1 MNYNNKISII
11 AALTAILI
19 ISILAMVS
27 LSSNQVS
34 AQKCQTNL
42 TLVVPLGVYGFDKGP
57 VPVDFSGELKC
68 GDSGISGDTITD
80 TYRR

>member
-57 VPVDFSGELKC
+57 VN
-68 GDSGISGDTITD
+68 
-80 TYRR
+80 